1 MSVVHYNLSN
11 DIGQRT
17 ASFWADQGISMS
29 SQRLGNRLKVARAER
44 ELSQGELAAL
54 VGVTRQTISAIETR
68 QYCPSAL
75 LAFRLAQQVGKKVD
89 ELFFLEG
96 ETHD

>member
-1 MSVVHYNLSN
+1 MATEHEMTSVYL
-11 DIGQRT
+11 
-17 ASFWADQGISMS
+17 A
-29 SQRLGNRLKVARAER
+29 NRLRVARAER
-44 ELSQGELAAL
+44 EISQTDLATQ

-75 LAFRLAQQVGKKVD
+75 LAFLLAKALDKRVD

-96 ETHD
+96 DST